1 MNVLNY
7 IGSKRSLCNT
17 IYKVI
22 EQTMTNNNE
31 CLNNMTFLDLFA
43 GAGSVSFFMKNYVKY
58 IGAIDF
64 EYYSFVILNA
74 LLKCEYND
82 KIKYHIQVLNSLDG
96 KQNKLGLVSKHYA
109 PNKENQCERM
119 FFTSKNANLCDSM
132 REYIEIIYL
141 NNQINQNE
149 YYFLLASLLV
159 SMDSVANTSCVYGA
173 YLKKFKASSNKI
185 LYVLPIH
192 TLNYLYQDN
201 NIIQLQYNNIYNV
214 KAEDLLLE
222 KEIYYDIIY
231 LDPPYNQR
239 QYAANYSPLNYI
251 AYYDSNIKLTGKT
264 GLIENYNKS
273 DFCSKPKV
281 KKVFKTLFDRLKGK
295 CKYVYLSYNN
305 EGLLNYQD
313 LISLLK
319 NYGNITCYKIPYKK
333 FKAQKNVDKLD
344 VMEYLWF
351 IDMTKSM
358 DDIPGEFNEI
368 HFDMI

>member
-17 IYKVI
+17 IHKVI
-22 EQTMTNNNE
+22 EQTMIENNE
-31 CLNNMTFLDLFA
+31 CLSNMSFLDLFS
-43 GAGSVSFFMKNYVKY
+43 GTGSVSFFMKKYFKYV
-58 IGAIDF
+58 GANDL

-74 LLKCEYND
+74 LLKCDYND
-82 KIKYHIQVLNSLDG
+82 KIKYHIQILNNLNGNDY
-96 KQNKLGLVSKHYA
+96 KLGLVSKNYA
-109 PNKENQCERM
+109 PNQENLCERM
-119 FFTSKNANLCDSM
+119 FFTTENANLCDSM
-132 REYIEIIYL
+132 REYIESIYS

-173 YLKKFKASSNKI
+173 YLKKFKSSSTKK
-185 LYVLPIH
+185 LCVVPIH
-192 TLNYLYQDN
+192 TLNYLYEGDN
-201 NIIQLQYNNIYNV
+201 AIMQLDYNKVYNV

-222 KEIYYDIIY
+222 TGTKFYYDIVY

-239 QYAANYSPLNYI
+239 QYAANYAPLNYI
-251 AYYDSNIKLTGKT
+251 AHYDSNINLTGKT

-305 EGLLNYQD
+305 EGLLQYED
-313 LISLLK
+313 LIVLLK
-319 NYGNITCYKIPYKK
+319 NYGNVTCYKIPYKK
-333 FKAQKNVDKLD
+333 FKAQQSVDKLD

-351 IDMTKSM
+351 IDMTKN
-358 DDIPGEFNEI
+358 IGQFTEI
-368 HFDMI
+368 NIDL